1 MASSG
6 RKVKKKKNRKVL
18 FAVEMVILALLTVV
32 LLACIWVTHKFS
44 LLNHQELDQDRLVTA
59 DEANRDPETG
69 ESTASSGL
77 SGVELIALVGLDTRG
92 EYSGQNSDTMMIACI
107 NHNEKTI
114 KLVSLYRDTLLNVS
128 YPDEEANYTKANAA
142 YAIGGPEQMLTM
154 MNTNLD
160 LNITQYLTVDFLA
173 VAKVVDALGGLDVE
187 MTREEAIHLNNY
199 NVETAEACGVE
210 YEELELPSAEVFD
223 GAITETF
230 HLNGSQTVSYA
241 RIRKTAGND
250 FRRTARQR
258 RVLELIFAKAKTAD
272 LGTLDSIM
280 NQVFP
285 LVTTNLSNTK
295 ILSLIQPLLSYTITS
310 EQGFPFHQYAG
321 EDVTYATGLDC
332 VLPVTLEY
340 NVKELHELLFPGEAY
355 TPSQTVIDRS
365 DYLIYL
371 SGYGEDD
378 IPDVQSDITIP
389 DGLTYEEAVEQGLL
403 DDSYW

>member
-1 MASSG
+1 M
-6 RKVKKKKNRKVL
+6 
-18 FAVEMVILALLTVV
+18 
-32 LLACIWVTHKFS
+32 
-44 LLNHQELDQDRLVTA
+44 
-59 DEANRDPETG
+59 
-69 ESTASSGL
+69 
-77 SGVELIALVGLDTRG
+77 
-92 EYSGQNSDTMMIACI
+92 
-107 NHNEKTI
+107 
-114 KLVSLYRDTLLNVS
+114 
-128 YPDEEANYTKANAA
+128 
-142 YAIGGPEQMLTM
+142 
-154 MNTNLD
+154 
-160 LNITQYLTVDFLA
+160 
-173 VAKVVDALGGLDVE
+173 
-187 MTREEAIHLNNY
+187 
-199 NVETAEACGVE
+199 
-210 YEELELPSAEVFD
+210 
-223 GAITETF
+223 
-230 HLNGSQTVSYA
+230 
-241 RIRKTAGND
+241 
-250 FRRTARQR
+250 
-258 RVLELIFAKAKTAD
+258 
-272 LGTLDSIM
+272 GTLDSIM

-403 DDSYW
+403 DNSYW